1 MSDLRVRAY
10 NVLQGD
16 AFLITVP
23 DRDAN
28 GVEHERHILIDVG
41 NLNGNVSY
49 QAIVNNIL
57 AVTGNQKVDLYVM
70 THEHMDHVEGLYY
83 AQKNLQLSVEAEY
96 AWLTAS
102 AAPDYYDNHPDAR
115 RAFELA
121 KKSLA
126 EIERF
131 LDATDE
137 ALPQSRATLAMN
149 RSLSTNDCVAHLRS
163 IAPANRTF
171 YVHRQTNLQGKH
183 PFEEADLAILAP
195 EEDTSEYYLG
205 MQATAL
211 GVTEGF
217 AGGDHPQ
224 LAGVYPPAGIDA
236 GAFYKLVECRR
247 DSYVDSLLAID
258 KAKNNT
264 SIVFTLKWRGW
275 VLLFPGDAQTKS
287 WQMMHEAGVLEP
299 VDFLKVGHHGSHNAT
314 PAQEDILSQILP
326 QVGGAHLPWGVIP
339 VGPNSFDHPH
349 ESTLERLE
357 ERCEFDRTDEWP
369 EGDYLDYL
377 FPG

>member
-1 MSDLRVRAY
+1 MSNLRVRAY

-23 DRDAN
+23 DRAAD
-28 GVEHERHILIDVG
+28 GVERERHILIDVG
-41 NLNGNVSY
+41 NLNGNACYEAV
-49 QAIVNNIL
+49 IRDIL
-57 AVTGNQKVDLYVM
+57 GVTGNQRVDLYVM

-83 AQKNLQLSVEAEY
+83 AKKDLQLSVQADY

-102 AAPDYYDNHPDAR
+102 AAPDYYENHPAAR

-121 KKSLA
+121 KQSLA

-131 LDATDE
+131 LEATDE
-137 ALPQSRATLAMN
+137 VLPQSRATLAMN
-149 RSLSTNDCVAHLRS
+149 RLLATDDCVAHLRT

-171 YVHRQTNLQGKH
+171 YVFRGIDMQNKH
-183 PFEEADLAILAP
+183 PFEEAELAILAP

-205 MQATAL
+205 MQAVAL
-211 GVTEGF
+211 GVTDGF
-217 AGGDHPQ
+217 AGGDRPY
-224 LAGVYPPAGIDA
+224 LAHLYPPAGVDA
-236 GAFYKLVECRR
+236 GSFYKLVEYRR

-264 SIVFTLKWRGW
+264 SVVFTLKWRGW

-287 WQMMHEAGVLEP
+287 WQRMYDAGVLEP
-299 VDFLKVGHHGSHNAT
+299 VHFLKVGHHGSHNAT
-314 PAQEDILSQILP
+314 PSREEILSQILP
-326 QVGGAHLPWGVIP
+326 QVGGEDLPFAVIP
-339 VGPNSFDHPH
+339 VGPNSFGHPH
-349 ESTLERLE
+349 ETTLERLRG
-357 ERCEFDRTDEWP
+357 RCDFDRTDEVP
-369 EGDYLDYL
+369 EADYIDYE